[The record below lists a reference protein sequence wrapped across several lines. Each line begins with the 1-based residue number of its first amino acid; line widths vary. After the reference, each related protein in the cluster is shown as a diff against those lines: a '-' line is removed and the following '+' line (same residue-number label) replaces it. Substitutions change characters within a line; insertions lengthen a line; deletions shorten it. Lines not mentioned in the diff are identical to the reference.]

1 MEIKVNIREIQLE
14 DIPDVIRVAN
24 QAFLED
30 ARRPSVSGSTLVHG
44 LSRFPKLQL
53 LAEVNGEVAGFI
65 LGELRDSR
73 GKIMLLAVSPK
84 YWRKGI
90 GRRLVEELEKRI
102 KEMGGKELTLGTP
115 FARGFYEKVGFTCY
129 SIEYKLTKEIPYS
142 IIPEIKSNLSPV
154 FIDDLRNIV
163 KKMPHDEVLSF
174 LKAYFNSF
182 EAKGGK
188 AYKLV
193 EEEEIKGVVVVAE
206 NRWNSE
212 LLEITYVYPSSNE
225 LVITLAENLVI
236 EASKMGYRWVGIR
249 TYNKEVAKGLIR
261 KGWKEAHMA
270 EFWTMYLMKKEL

>member
-1 MEIKVNIREIQLE
+1 MEIKVNIREIRLE
-14 DIPDVIRVAN
+14 DIPDIIHVAN

-30 ARRPSVSGSTLVHG
+30 ARRPSVSGSILVHG

-142 IIPEIKSNLSPV
+142 VIPEMKSNLSP
-154 FIDDLRNIV
+154 ISLNDLRSIV
-163 KKMPHDEVLSF
+163 KKMPSDEALTF
-174 LKAYFNSF
+174 LRAYFNSF
-182 EAKGGK
+182 EAKGGR

-193 EEEEIKGVVVVAE
+193 EEGEIKGVVVVAE

-212 LLEITYVYPSSNE
+212 LLEIKYIHPSSNE

-249 TYNKEVAKGLIR
+249 TYSKEVANSLIR

>member
-1 MEIKVNIREIQLE
+1 MEIKVNIREIRLE
-14 DIPDVIRVAN
+14 DIPDIIHVAN

-30 ARRPSVSGSTLVHG
+30 ARRPSVSGSILVHG

-142 IIPEIKSNLSPV
+142 VIPEMKSNLNPISLN
-154 FIDDLRNIV
+154 DLRSIV
-163 KKMPHDEVLSF
+163 KKMPSDEALTF
-174 LKAYFNSF
+174 LRAYFNSF
-182 EAKGGK
+182 EAKGGR

-193 EEEEIKGVVVVAE
+193 EEGEIKGVVVVAE

-212 LLEITYVYPSSNE
+212 LLEIKYIYPSSNE

-236 EASKMGYRWVGIR
+236 EASKMGYRWVGIC
-249 TYNKEVAKGLIR
+249 TYSKEVANSLIR